1 MRLKH
6 GGARVKKWACLGH
19 ARLNFV
25 GLEMPSL
32 AKRVRKRFTLFLL
45 VFSCIQ
51 LPEQPPPTSQYRLA
65 TEESSWNGGSDPQ
78 LLSSLLSPQF
88 IVYGLVLLGVL
99 VLGLL
104 ATVDLVFKTVFIVC
118 SLAVHWATSHC
129 RIQRSGELDKIHGHG

>member
-1 MRLKH
+1 M
-6 GGARVKKWACLGH
+6 
-19 ARLNFV
+19 
-25 GLEMPSL
+25 
-32 AKRVRKRFTLFLL
+32 KRIRKRFTIILL

-65 TEESSWNGGSDPQ
+65 TDEPTWNGGSDPQ

-88 IVYGLVLLGVL
+88 IGYGLVLLGLL

-118 SLAVHWATSHC
+118 SLAVHCATSHC
-129 RIQRSGELDKIHGHG
+129 RIRHSRELDKTHGHG

>member
-1 MRLKH
+1 MTHDYDGHYR
-6 GGARVKKWACLGH
+6 ACAL
-19 ARLNFV
+19 ARLPASAT
-25 GLEMPSL
+25 M
-32 AKRVRKRFTLFLL
+32 KRIRKRFTIILL

-65 TEESSWNGGSDPQ
+65 TEEPTWNGGSDPQ

-88 IVYGLVLLGVL
+88 IGYGLVLLGLL

-118 SLAVHWATSHC
+118 SLAVHCATSHC
-129 RIQRSGELDKIHGHG
+129 RIRHSRELYKIHGHG